1 MPRLNF
7 DRLAKAKLRL
17 GDVAL
22 DPSLWPD
29 VMEDICT
36 ATGSTGA
43 ALLQTD
49 NRGPGVPMTPAVTDL
64 FKAYFATN
72 LHLTDIRAARGVP
85 LILGGK
91 PALCDQDL
99 FRSESEML
107 SDPLYSTLTDH
118 GFRWFSAISFRA
130 GPALWVVSMQR
141 TIREGMYD
149 ENEMKAIASLSQSLT
164 DAATLSHTVGRQ
176 SVLGALSAFDLIK
189 EAAISMTSAGK
200 VREINASAKAMFDA
214 DFRVRN
220 GQLYLRDQDTS
231 DAIEELLAQSDIGPS
246 DNCERIFFAKR
257 CARRPLSIKA
267 IPVHGAARSPFLGAR
282 LILTFRDLE
291 ILRRPA
297 PEILA
302 KAFSLTEAE
311 AKVAAMIA
319 SGASPEQISDEFQ
332 VSRETVRNQ
341 LKVVFAKTGTHR
353 QNELAALLR
362 QIQD

>member
-1 MPRLNF
+1 ME
-7 DRLAKAKLRL
+7 KAKLRL

-29 VMEDICT
+29 VMEDLCA

-64 FKAYFATN
+64 FKTYFDTN

-130 GPALWVVSMQR
+130 GPAMWVVSMQR

-149 ENEMKAIASLSQSLT
+149 EDEMKVISSLSQSLT

-176 SVLGALSAFDLIK
+176 SVLGALNAFDMIK

-200 VREINASAKAMFDA
+200 VLEINASAAAMFDA

-220 GQLYLRDQDTS
+220 SQLYLRDQETS
-231 DAIEELLAQSDIGPS
+231 DAIEGLLAASDVGTS
-246 DNCERIFFAKR
+246 DCGRIFFAKR
-257 CARRPLSIKA
+257 CGRRPISIKA

-291 ILRRPA
+291 TLRSLA
-297 PEILA
+297 PEIIA

-311 AKVAAMIA
+311 AKVAAMIG

-341 LKVVFAKTGTHR
+341 LKAVFAKTGTHR